1 LAGEIALLVLD
12 FSLSAFRISVMKP
25 SILFLSIL
33 TLLPLSLA
41 QGADPEEAAVLQTER
56 DLALAYQK
64 SDPAGITRGVME
76 DYTLTNSSGQVTTRA
91 NDLEEAKKVDP
102 KYEIFENHDMKVRVH
117 DDTAVVLGITRAK
130 GLSGGKPFDAQ
141 FQFTDTFVKD
151 AGRWRLY
158 AGHVT
163 KIIAPASKPAASSI
177 TPDELIRRTQELYDS
192 IVPGNQEPW
201 KKYYADDCIFADEKG
216 RIMDK
221 AKLVADVTPMPAGY
235 SGSIKIENAQSRI
248 MNDIAVLSYDAN
260 ETETIFGQH
269 LAARYHTTD
278 TWLRRDGDWQIIASQ
293 AHRYYED
300 PAIGEADPKKFAD
313 FIGAYEL
320 APGQSRT
327 VSVENNQLFIERKG
341 KKEQLNKKE
350 PLFPETPDIFF
361 RKSVEG
367 RILFRR
373 KVDGQI
379 DALIDRRNN
388 EDVIWRKVKNVGGT

>member
-1 LAGEIALLVLD
+1 
-12 FSLSAFRISVMKP
+12 MKP
-25 SILFLSIL
+25 LILLLLPIL
-33 TLLPLSLA
+33 TLIPLRPA

-76 DYTLTNSSGQVTTRA
+76 DYTLTNSSGQITTRA
-91 NDLEEAKKVDP
+91 NDLEEAKKIDP
-102 KYEIFENHDMKVRVH
+102 KYEIFENQDMRVRVH
-117 DDTAVVLGITRAK
+117 GDTAVVLGITHAQ

-163 KIIAPASKPAASSI
+163 KIVAPASRPEAASI
-177 TPDELIRRTQELYDS
+177 TPAELIRHTQELYDS

-216 RIMDK
+216 RLMDK
-221 AKLVADVTPMPAGY
+221 AKLVADVTPMPTGY

-248 MNDIAVLSYDAN
+248 TNDTAILSYDAN

-269 LAARYHTTD
+269 LSARYHTTD
-278 TWLRRDGDWQIIASQ
+278 TWLRRDGHWQIVASQ

-313 FIGAYEL
+313 FVGTYEL
-320 APGQSRT
+320 APGQIRT
-327 VSVENNQLFIERKG
+327 VSAENNQLVIERKG
-341 KKEQLNKKE
+341 KKEQL
-350 PLFPETPDIFF
+350 LPETPDIFF

-367 RILFRR
+367 RILFRH
-373 KVDGQI
+373 KADGAV

-388 EDVIWRKVKNVGGT
+388 EDVIWPKIK